1 MSVSQPSDDFEIR
14 FANESELEECGRVAA
29 HAFADNPS
37 YQFVFHHLPAEQRQ
51 AALAW
56 FLHRRF
62 WVLLQTQGRVC
73 CAVQKSTG
81 RVVATTA
88 FGFSGVMPSLWQRIR
103 AGWLLLPV
111 WYGMAT
117 ISNIDALVAVMDAHR
132 RRVLFSEKETE
143 TETPPVGTPLTRHSD
158 GRAIVDVMMVT
169 VDPSLQ
175 KSGIGSRVLRFALA
189 EIERLCANEPSW
201 IVLDTQKEY
210 AAAWYQK
217 TGGFTLR
224 DSSTLMPTE
233 RSEHAFRNWVLQ
245 RETGS
250 PTNKH

>member
-1 MSVSQPSDDFEIR
+1 MTTTMSDDFEIR

-29 HAFADNPS
+29 RAFAGNPS
-37 YQFVFHHLPAEQRQ
+37 YNFIFHHLPAEQRE

-62 WVLLQTQGRVC
+62 WVCLQTQGHVC

-81 RVVATTA
+81 RIVATTA

-103 AGWLLLPV
+103 AGWLLLPI

-117 ISNIDALVAVMDAHR
+117 ISNIDALVAAMDAHR
-132 RRVLFSEKETE
+132 RHALFSEKEAVSVAAT
-143 TETPPVGTPLTRHSD
+143 TSLTRHRD
-158 GRAIVDVMMVT
+158 GRPIVDVMMVT

-189 EIERLCANEPSW
+189 AIDRQCADEPSW
-201 IVLDTQKEY
+201 VLLDTQQAY

-224 DSSTLMPTE
+224 DEATVLTE
-233 RSEHAFRNWVLQ
+233 QPQHAFRNWVLQ
-245 RETGS
+245 RATVTAS
-250 PTNKH
+250 TSSSSQ